1 MISSDRKW
9 VSKGGSIGRIPVV
22 DTEVCLEARTRCE
35 DDRNVAFFHFEEV
48 FSKKS
53 VSSLTHQCQ
62 NCINAPRLCQLH

>member
-48 FSKKS
+48 FSKKK
-53 VSSLTHQCQ
+53 C
-62 NCINAPRLCQLH
+62 